1 MSHSTAFDYIIIG
14 SGASGATAAV
24 TLSEAGHRVA
34 IIEEGKWYQK
44 PDFKE
49 DLYSAIQNL
58 FRNHGMQVAKGS
70 TVMPVL
76 EGKCVGGSTVLNGA
90 IVHRFDEAIHSAWS
104 QRIKNLSTDIPFSA
118 LDGHAVA
125 IESELGI
132 KRNLGSLLHTLPV
145 SHTLTRLGWEHQAML
160 RNAPGCHATGR
171 CLQGCPSGGKWSM
184 ETTFIP
190 RAIRAGAELFS
201 QTKALR
207 VVMQNDT
214 ATGVQVLDAENR
226 SSILQAAKGVIVA
239 TGVIQTPLLLRRSGI
254 RNSHLGRHFQTHLG
268 VGIVGLMP
276 RPVREMEGPPQG
288 IEITGFKAEGYK
300 LATQLVPLELVL
312 SRTPLAG
319 SELVAAMKNVDYYSS
334 WMASIKSDAE
344 GNVGSGWL
352 GGPSIKF
359 EPSRRD
365 LEVTRAA
372 LHKLAVLMFEMGA
385 SVVYPGVGGTSAQT
399 LNKIDDAK
407 KLLSLP
413 LDPKLFWLSAGHLF
427 GTARMG
433 NSAEDSVVN
442 TRFQVH
448 GKMNLTILDASVFPT
463 NLGVNPQHSIMSL
476 ARHAATRL
484 A

>member
-1 MSHSTAFDYIIIG
+1 
-14 SGASGATAAV
+14 V
-24 TLSEAGHRVA
+24 
-34 IIEEGKWYQK
+34 EEGKWYQR

-49 DLYSAIQNL
+49 DLYSAVTHL

-70 TVMPVL
+70 SVMPVL

-90 IVHRFDEAIHSAWS
+90 IIHRFDEAIYSDWAGK
-104 QRIKNLSTDIPFSA
+104 ITNLSSDIPFAS
-118 LDGHAVA
+118 LDAHAVA

-132 KRNLGSLLHTLPV
+132 KRNLGALLHSLPV
-145 SHTLTRLGWEHQAML
+145 SHTLKRLGWEHQAML

-184 ETTFIP
+184 ETTFVP

-201 QTKALR
+201 ETKAKR
-207 VVMQNDT
+207 VAMSGKT
-214 ATGVQVLDAENR
+214 ATGVEVVDAERRTNT
-226 SSILQAAKGVIVA
+226 LLAKKGVIVA
-239 TGVIQTPLLLRRSGI
+239 TGVVQTPLLLSRSGI
-254 RNSHLGRHFQTHLG
+254 RNVHLGKHFQTHLG

-276 RPVREMEGPPQG
+276 RSVREMEGPPQG
-288 IEITGFKAEGYK
+288 IEITGFKADGYK

-319 SELVAAMKNVDYYSS
+319 SDLVEALKNVDYYSS
-334 WMASIKSDAE
+334 WMASIRSDSE
-344 GNVGSGWL
+344 GSVSPSIF

-359 EPSRRD
+359 EPTRKD

-385 SVVYPGVGGTSAQT
+385 SEVYPGVGGTAAQVLKSMDDT
-399 LNKIDDAK
+399 QKI
-407 KLLSLP
+407 LEVP

-433 NSAEDSVVN
+433 NSEKDSVVD
-442 TRFQVH
+442 TGFQVH
-448 GKMNLTILDASVFPT
+448 GTKGLYIVDASVFPT
-463 NLGVNPQHSIMSL
+463 NLGVNPQ
-476 ARHAATRL
+476 
-484 A
+484 